1 MKLKQVQDGL
11 LGHSK
16 SYISNILLLCHSL
29 LVADLPNHAVVFTEN
44 MFFFIWYSGYMSPEY
59 AMQGIYSG
67 KSDVFSFGVLML
79 EIISGRKNNSFYSDH
94 RVLNLVGYVCHTILS
109 YIDFFFSPVRC
120 EIIYL
125 K

>member
-1 MKLKQVQDGL
+1 MKQVQDGL

-16 SYISNILLLCHSL
+16 SYISSIFLLCLSL
-29 LVADLPNHAVVFTEN
+29 LVANRAVVDVCTEN

-94 RVLNLVGYVCHTILS
+94 RVLNLVGYVCHPILS
-109 YIDFFFSPVRC
+109 YINIFLFPC
-120 EIIYL
+120 EV
-125 K
+125 